1 MTIIPLSTNLT
12 NHPLIYSHQRCCP
25 ILDHQAMKQCPMCHQ
40 PLSAIHLEALNF
52 HEIDAARQVAILT
65 SFSDKRGKKRK
76 NATVARLINQ
86 TQDPLLQLPLSS
98 LAAAAA
104 AATTQ
109 TSYISPNMVSAV
121 PDKAPPIPVSTSIDT
136 TNVAAG
142 TTTLPSATDNEVGD
156 LRTGRWTQEET
167 DYCDSLIRLFEE
179 GKLPIPEGIKLNEFL
194 ANMLK
199 SKQARL
205 TKKMKNAKLAAR
217 QYKRSTGYIPTFTE
231 ARVFSLQ
238 EADFFA
244 SIKCPMERS
253 EIRFHMQKEWREL
266 FSSHCVAMG
275 QILDANDW
283 LSSLEEFDQRTTLQ
297 KDAARMVRR
306 KIMLGQAL
314 NFDAT
319 NSQNRGVYINT
330 ASKLSQLSGDSSH
343 GTGAKQ
349 PETNAT
355 GHFVSVNG
363 SNVVDEGQTSTE
375 STMAMQRSQLLHE
388 LAKTDHNPLIQYAS
402 PFVEK
407 VIQIM
412 NRLTIPFEHVDT
424 WVPSFVDNDSG
435 GQQQQNCRLCFAGC
449 GTAQSKVVN
458 DEAVPLTTDDRFDL
472 MCFGEYSE
480 KFSFE
485 IGCGLPGR
493 VYSSG
498 VASWEQGIQNAP
510 LQQFERS
517 GGAKQWGIQT
527 VLGVPIPSPS
537 AGRIVIL
544 FYSTE
549 DRPRDLK
556 LVNRITELIAKVSN
570 YPRK

>member
-1 MTIIPLSTNLT
+1 MCN
-12 NHPLIYSHQRCCP
+12 QP
-25 ILDHQAMKQCPMCHQ
+25 I
-40 PLSAIHLEALNF
+40 SAIHLEALNF
-52 HEIDAARQVAILT
+52 NEIDMARQVAVLT

-76 NATVARLINQ
+76 NATVARLIHHAHDQ
-86 TQDPLLQLPLSS
+86 QQQLPISS
-98 LAAAAA
+98 ST
-104 AATTQ
+104 ATTTTLE
-109 TSYISPNMVSAV
+109 TSYISPNMNPII
-121 PDKAPPIPVSTSIDT
+121 PDTSDTLSPPSLTTSLETNTAPAMTTASSTS
-136 TNVAAG
+136 AA
-142 TTTLPSATDNEVGD
+142 DNEVGD

-167 DYCDSLIRLFEE
+167 EYCDSLIRLFEQ

-205 TKKMKNAKLAAR
+205 TKKMKNAKLATR
-217 QYKRSTGYIPTFTE
+217 QYKRNTGYIPTASE
-231 ARVFSLQ
+231 ARAFSLL
-238 EADFFA
+238 ESDFFA
-244 SIKCPMERS
+244 SIKCAMERS

-266 FSSHCVAMG
+266 FSSYCISMG
-275 QILDANDW
+275 QILDANEW
-283 LSSLEEFDQRTTLQ
+283 LSSVEELDQRTSLQ

-314 NFDAT
+314 TFDST

-330 ASKLSQLSGDSSH
+330 ASKLLQLGGDSSN
-343 GTGAKQ
+343 GADGNKSMVQ
-349 PETNAT
+349 AETYNT
-355 GHFVSVNG
+355 GHQTVSTNSDEAIYGRQESSG
-363 SNVVDEGQTSTE
+363 STTSI
-375 STMAMQRSQLLHE
+375 QRSQLLHE
-388 LAKTDHNPLIQYAS
+388 LARTDRNPLVQYAS

-407 VIQIM
+407 VIKIM
-412 NRLTIPFEHVDT
+412 DRLTIPFEHVDT

-449 GTAQSKVVN
+449 GTAQSKVAADGV
-458 DEAVPLTTDDRFDL
+458 AVPLTTDEKFDL
-472 MCFGEYSE
+472 MSFGEYSE

-517 GGAKQWGIQT
+517 GGAAQWGIQT
-527 VLGVPIPSPS
+527 VLGIPIPSPS

-544 FYSTE
+544 FYSTA

-556 LVNRITELIAKVSN
+556 LVNRITDLITKV
-570 YPRK
+570 RHCACKLFC

>member
-1 MTIIPLSTNLT
+1 M
-12 NHPLIYSHQRCCP
+12 R
-25 ILDHQAMKQCPMCHQ
+25 QCPMCHQ
-40 PLSAIHLEALNF
+40 SLSAIHLEGLNF
-52 HEIDAARQVAILT
+52 NEIDVARQVAVLT

-76 NATVARLINQ
+76 NATVARLINHTHDQ
-86 TQDPLLQLPLSS
+86 QHPVQMPSSSTATSETQ
-98 LAAAAA
+98 
-104 AATTQ
+104 
-109 TSYISPNMVSAV
+109 YISPNMNSSLLDASTSSSPPSLTTSLDMTTAATATATTASSSAV
-121 PDKAPPIPVSTSIDT
+121 DS
-136 TNVAAG
+136 
-142 TTTLPSATDNEVGD
+142 EVGD

-205 TKKMKNAKLAAR
+205 TKKMKNAKLATR
-217 QYKRSTGYIPTFTE
+217 QYKRSTGFIPTPAE
-231 ARVFSLQ
+231 ARAFSLL

-244 SIKCPMERS
+244 SIKCAMERS

-266 FSSHCVAMG
+266 FSSYCIAMG
-275 QILDANDW
+275 QVLDANEW
-283 LSSLEEFDQRTTLQ
+283 LSSVEELDQRTSLQ

-314 NFDAT
+314 TVDST

-330 ASKLSQLSGDSSH
+330 ASKLLQLGGDSSI
-343 GTGAKQ
+343 GAGGSNNAYQ
-349 PETNAT
+349 TETNVSGQQAVSANNNEAVAYGGQDAT
-355 GHFVSVNG
+355 VSTTV
-363 SNVVDEGQTSTE
+363 
-375 STMAMQRSQLLHE
+375 MQRSQLLHE
-388 LAKTDHNPLIQYAS
+388 LAKTDRNPLIHYAS

-407 VIQIM
+407 VMKIM
-412 NRLTIPFEHVDT
+412 ERLTIPFEHVDT
-424 WVPSFVDNDSG
+424 WVPSFVDSESG

-449 GTAQSKVVN
+449 GTAQSKIKADGVI
-458 DEAVPLTTDDRFDL
+458 PLTTDEKFDL
-472 MCFGEYSE
+472 MSFGEYSE

-517 GGAKQWGIQT
+517 GGATQWGIQT
-527 VLGVPIPSPS
+527 VLGIPIPSPS

-556 LVNRITELIAKVSN
+556 LVNRITELITKVRLFIQRILLKN
-570 YPRK
+570 LNNDLT

>member
-1 MTIIPLSTNLT
+1 
-12 NHPLIYSHQRCCP
+12 
-25 ILDHQAMKQCPMCHQ
+25 MCKQ

-52 HEIDAARQVAILT
+52 NEIDAARQVAVLT

-86 TQDPLLQLPLSS
+86 NHDQPAQVLQGSIPSS
-98 LAAAAA
+98 T
-104 AATTQ
+104 ATT
-109 TSYISPNMVSAV
+109 TDALYISPTMNNTGTDVSAT
-121 PDKAPPIPVSTSIDT
+121 ASPPSVTTSLDLQVVTGGAVTAT
-136 TNVAAG
+136 TA
-142 TTTLPSATDNEVGD
+142 DNEVGD
-156 LRTGRWTQEET
+156 LRTGRWTPEET

-205 TKKMKNAKLAAR
+205 TKKMKNAKLATR
-217 QYKRSTGYIPTFTE
+217 QYKRSTGYISAPSE
-231 ARVFSLQ
+231 ARAFSLL
-238 EADFFA
+238 EANFFA
-244 SIKCPMERS
+244 SIKCAMERS

-266 FSSHCVAMG
+266 FSSFCVTMG
-275 QILDANDW
+275 QVLDANAW
-283 LSSLEEFDQRTTLQ
+283 LSSVEELDQRTSLQ

-314 NFDAT
+314 TFDST

-330 ASKLSQLSGDSSH
+330 VSKLLQLGNDNIYGAMGNSNSAAIQAEVHANGQQNINAIHSNEALYSGH
-343 GTGAKQ
+343 A
-349 PETNAT
+349 P
-355 GHFVSVNG
+355 NG
-363 SNVVDEGQTSTE
+363 STTTV
-375 STMAMQRSQLLHE
+375 QRSQLLHE
-388 LAKTDHNPLIQYAS
+388 LAKTDRNPLIHYAS
-402 PFVEK
+402 PFTEK
-407 VIQIM
+407 VIKIM
-412 NRLTIPFEHVDT
+412 DRLAIPFEHVDT
-424 WVPSFVDNDSG
+424 WVPSFVDSEIG
-435 GQQQQNCRLCFAGC
+435 GQTQQNCRLCFAGC
-449 GTAQSKVVN
+449 GTAQSKVTADGVI
-458 DEAVPLTTDDRFDL
+458 PLTTDEKFDL
-472 MCFGEYSE
+472 MSFGEYSE

-517 GGAKQWGIQT
+517 GGATQWGIQT
-527 VLGVPIPSPS
+527 VLGIPIPSPS

-556 LVNRITELIAKVSN
+556 LVNRITDLITKVRQCSFK
-570 YPRK
+570 PLF

>member
-1 MTIIPLSTNLT
+1 
-12 NHPLIYSHQRCCP
+12 
-25 ILDHQAMKQCPMCHQ
+25 MCHQ

-52 HEIDAARQVAILT
+52 HEIDVARQVAILT

-98 LAAAAA
+98 S
-104 AATTQ
+104 AATTTT

-121 PDKAPPIPVSTSIDT
+121 PDKSISIPVSTSMGE
-136 TNVAAG
+136 TNAATG

-167 DYCDSLIRLFEE
+167 DYCDSLIRLFED
-179 GKLPIPEGIKLNEFL
+179 GKLPIPEGIKLNDFL

-231 ARVFSLQ
+231 ARVFSIQ

-244 SIKCPMERS
+244 SIKCAMERS

-314 NFDAT
+314 HFDST

-330 ASKLSQLSGDSSH
+330 ASNLSQLNGDSSH
-343 GTGAKQ
+343 GTGALQ

-363 SNVVDEGQTSTE
+363 SNVVHEGQTSTE
-375 STMAMQRSQLLHE
+375 STTAMQRSQLLHE

-424 WVPSFVDNDSG
+424 WVPSFVENDSG

-449 GTAQSKVVN
+449 GTAQSKVIN
-458 DEAVPLTTDDRFDL
+458 DEAVPLTTDERFDL

-537 AGRIVIL
+537 AGRIVVL

-556 LVNRITELIAKVSN
+556 LVNRITELIAKVRN
-570 YPRK
+570 YPYK